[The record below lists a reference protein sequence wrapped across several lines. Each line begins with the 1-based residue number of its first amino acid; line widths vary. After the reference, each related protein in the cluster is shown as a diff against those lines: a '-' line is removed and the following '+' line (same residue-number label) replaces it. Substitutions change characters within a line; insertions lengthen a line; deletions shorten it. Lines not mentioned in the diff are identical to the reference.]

1 MSPVGITDG
10 ILFGMGNPLLDISAH
25 GDQEFLDKYGLKA
38 NNAILAEDQ
47 HMPLYDEMVSRFKVS
62 YVAGGA
68 TQNALRTAQW
78 LLSRPNASTFFGCVG
93 RDATS
98 EKLSDAARADG
109 VNVVYQYN
117 DSTPTGRC
125 AVVVTQGGQCRSLCA
140 HLAAANCFTAA
151 HLEDTAHWALVE
163 KAHYFYVSGF
173 FLTVSIESILKVA
186 QFAAKHN
193 RVFMMNLSAPFLS
206 QFFKDQQMKA
216 FPYVDILFGNE
227 TEAATFSAEQNLG
240 TTDIKEIALKA
251 AALPKENTKRSRMVV
266 FTQGE
271 LEVVV
276 ALDGKVQT
284 FPVGKVDDV
293 LDTNGAG
300 DAFVGGF
307 LAQYI
312 QGRPLEVCVR
322 CGVYAAQAVI
332 QCEGCTFPERPEFV
346 E

>member
-1 MSPVGITDG
+1 MSPPELSDG

-25 GDQEFLDKYGLKA
+25 GDQEFLDKYGMKPDD
-38 NNAILAEDQ
+38 AILADDK
-47 HMPLYDEMVSRFKVS
+47 HMPMYDEMVEKYKVN

-68 TQNALRTAQW
+68 TQNTLRTAQW
-78 LLSRPNASTFFGCVG
+78 LLDRPNTSTFFGCVG

-98 EKLSDAARADG
+98 ETLSATARKAG

-125 AVVVTQGGQCRSLCA
+125 AVVVTQGGKCRSLCA
-140 HLAAANCFTAA
+140 HLAAANCFTTA
-151 HLEDTAHWALVE
+151 HLEDPAHWALVQ
-163 KAHYFYVSGF
+163 KAQFYYVSGF
-173 FLTVSIESILKVA
+173 FLTVSIDSILEVGRY
-186 QFAAKHN
+186 AAEQN
-193 RVFMMNLSAPFLS
+193 RPFMMNLSAPFLS
-206 QFFKDQQMKA
+206 QFFKEQQMKA

-227 TEAATFSAEQNLG
+227 SEAETFSTEQKFG

-251 AALPKENTKRSRMVV
+251 AAMPKVNTKRPRMVV

-271 LEVVV
+271 HDVIV
-276 ALDGKVQT
+276 AEDGKVQT
-284 FPVGKVDDV
+284 FPVGKVDNV
-293 LDTNGAG
+293 IDTNGAG

-312 QGRPLEVCVR
+312 RGRPLETCIR
-322 CGVYAAQAVI
+322 CGTYAAQVVI
-332 QCEGCTFPERPEFV
+332 QREGCTFPEKPEFT